1 MRDKSSLPPYQS
13 PCCSLSAVAASF
25 FCLCWSAV
33 KSCLQALL
41 LLELQTPDLLTS
53 HQPPLMKS
61 LHLPEVSYTW
71 LSACSQREELSCM
84 MVVWSRPET
93 SSLQA
98 NGILPAV
105 ILLDLLSSALH
116 IFFFVSEDNDQRGFP
131 GVYSMGVRTC
141 IVSHLIIHSS
151 IVSMVLVKAATF
163 FIP

>member
-1 MRDKSSLPPYQS
+1 MHDQSSPPLYQR
-13 PCCSLSAVAASF
+13 PCCSLSAVANSF

-33 KSCLQALL
+33 KSVYR

-53 HQPPLMKS
+53 HQ
-61 LHLPEVSYTW
+61 
-71 LSACSQREELSCM
+71 LSACSQWEELSCT
-84 MVVWSRPET
+84 MVVWSCPET

-105 ILLDLLSSALH
+105 ILLDLLSSALQ

-131 GVYSMGVRTC
+131 GVYSMGVRPC

-163 FIP
+163 FIL